1 MAQHARSC
9 LFLLLIP
16 IVGSFFIAS
25 NSLAGGDPLNIKIIH
40 ATKGGVEV
48 DAEIKSLAN
57 DFSQLKFTSFK
68 IIDKAKIDV
77 AIGGSSKF
85 QLPNGLWMKVT
96 LLRVDKDGGMRLK
109 IEAKKLKFKSTIAI
123 KPGGTVAVG
132 GPSYKE
138 GALIFALSRPKQA
151 P

>member
-1 MAQHARSC
+1 
-9 LFLLLIP
+9 LFF
-16 IVGSFFIAS
+16 VSA
-25 NSLAGGDPLNIKIIH
+25 NSLAGDHSLKVKIIH
-40 ATKGGVEV
+40 ATKTGVEV

-57 DFSQLKFTSFK
+57 DFSQLNFTSFK
-68 IIDKAKIDV
+68 VIDKAKIDV

-109 IEAKKLKFKSTIAI
+109 IVAKKLKFKSTIAI

-132 GPSYKE
+132 GPSYKD
-138 GALIFALSRPKQA
+138 GALIFALSRAKRSP
-151 P
+151 